1 MSRGISSKFIPFQM
15 QRRNSQGWK
24 PTIRLIFLLVGGW
37 LVLIPDSTPAQ
48 AQISN
53 SNVLLVQETGEI
65 LPPPPIPFGQQPSP
79 QLQPIQAVDF
89 NQPEVNFQP
98 TQPVQDNQLEQNFQP
113 SQPLQNNQFEQNFQ
127 PSQPLPNNQFEQ
139 NFQPSQR
146 SQFSQYNQNFERY
159 LVYVDGNDSQTLQA
173 IRQIEPSAYIR
184 QFQGRTVIQSGVFNR
199 VANAQQRVNEL
210 QSRGIYNARIISF
223 GNGQE
228 INADNGNYNY
238 RDDRN
243 NINANRRAS
252 RYYVAIPTTSEQLP
266 AIAAQVRQN
275 LSGYTQDLGR
285 SGGVLERTQPRGPHV
300 AVGPFQNRF
309 QAEEW
314 NKYIRKIGYG
324 NARVYYGK

>member
-1 MSRGISSKFIPFQM
+1 MAV
-15 QRRNSQGWK
+15 
-24 PTIRLIFLLVGGW
+24 LFLLVGGW

-53 SNVLLVQETGEI
+53 SNLLLAQDGEI

-79 QLQPIQAVDF
+79 QLQPAQAQDF

-98 TQPVQDNQLEQNFQP
+98 
-113 SQPLQNNQFEQNFQ
+113 SQPIQNNQFEQNFQ
-127 PSQPLPNNQFEQ
+127 PSQPVQNNQFEQ
-139 NFQPSQR
+139 NFQPSQP

-159 LVYVDGNDSQTLQA
+159 LVYVDGSDFQTLQA

-228 INADNGNYNY
+228 INADNGNY

-243 NINANRRAS
+243 NINANRRVS

-266 AIAAQVRQN
+266 AIAAQLRQN
-275 LSGYTQDLGR
+275 LSQFTQDLGR

-314 NKYIRKIGYG
+314 NKYIRNIGYR

>member
-1 MSRGISSKFIPFQM
+1 MPRQSSE
-15 QRRNSQGWK
+15 GWK
-24 PTIRLIFLLVGGW
+24 PTIRLLFLLVGGC

-48 AQISN
+48 AQIFN
-53 SNVLLVQETGEI
+53 SNVLLAQETGEI

-79 QLQPIQAVDF
+79 QLQPSQAEDF
-89 NQPEVNFQP
+89 NQPEV
-98 TQPVQDNQLEQNFQP
+98 NFQP

-127 PSQPLPNNQFEQ
+127 PPQPLPNNQFEQ
-139 NFQPSQR
+139 NFQPSQP

-159 LVYVDGNDSQTLQA
+159 LVYVDGSNFQTLEA

-243 NINANRRAS
+243 NINANRRVS
-252 RYYVAIPTTSEQLP
+252 RYYVAIPTTSEQLR

-275 LSGYTQDLGR
+275 LGRFTQDLGR

-314 NKYIRKIGYG
+314 NKYIRNIGYG

>member
-1 MSRGISSKFIPFQM
+1 ML
-15 QRRNSQGWK
+15 RRSSQGWK
-24 PTIRLIFLLVGGW
+24 PTIRLLFLLVGGW

-48 AQISN
+48 VQISN
-53 SNVLLVQETGEI
+53 SNLLLAQEGEI

-79 QLQPIQAVDF
+79 QLQPAQPQDF

-98 TQPVQDNQLEQNFQP
+98 SQPLQNNQPEVNFQP
-113 SQPLQNNQFEQNFQ
+113 SQPLHNNQFEQNFQ
-127 PSQPLPNNQFEQ
+127 PSQPT
-139 NFQPSQR
+139 
-146 SQFSQYNQNFERY
+146 QFSQYNQNFERY
-159 LVYVDGNDSQTLQA
+159 LVYVDGSDYQTLEA

-184 QFQGRTVIQSGVFNR
+184 QFQGRNVIQSGVFNR
-199 VANAQQRVNEL
+199 VSNAQQRVNEL

-228 INADNGNYNY
+228 INAGNGNYNY
-238 RDDRN
+238 IGDHN
-243 NINANRRAS
+243 NINANRRVS
-252 RYYVAIPTTSEQLP
+252 RYYVAIPTTSEQLS
-266 AIAAQVRQN
+266 AIAAQLRQN
-275 LSGYTQDLGR
+275 LGVFTQELGR

-314 NKYIRKIGYG
+314 NKYIRNIGYR

>member
-15 QRRNSQGWK
+15 LRRGFEGWK
-24 PTIRLIFLLVGGW
+24 PTIRLLFLLVGGW

-53 SNVLLVQETGEI
+53 SNVLLAQETGEI

-79 QLQPIQAVDF
+79 QLQPSQAQDF
-89 NQPEVNFQP
+89 NQSEVNFQP
-98 TQPVQDNQLEQNFQP
+98 TQTVQDT
-113 SQPLQNNQFEQNFQ
+113 QFEQNFQ

-139 NFQPSQR
+139 NFQPSQPP
-146 SQFSQYNQNFERY
+146 QFSQYNQNFERY
-159 LVYVDGNDSQTLQA
+159 LVYVDGSDFQTLQA

-199 VANAQQRVNEL
+199 VGNAQQRVNEL

-243 NINANRRAS
+243 NINANRRVS
-252 RYYVAIPTTSEQLP
+252 RYYVAIPTTSEQLR
-266 AIAAQVRQN
+266 AIAAQIRQN
-275 LSGYTQDLGR
+275 LSQFTQDLGR

-314 NKYIRKIGYG
+314 NKYIRNIGYG

>member
-1 MSRGISSKFIPFQM
+1 MSRGISSQFIPFPM
-15 QRRNSQGWK
+15 LRRSFEGCK
-24 PTIRLIFLLVGGW
+24 PTIRLLFLLVGGW
-37 LVLIPDSTPAQ
+37 LVLIPHSTPAQ

-53 SNVLLVQETGEI
+53 SNVLLTQETGEI

-79 QLQPIQAVDF
+79 QLQPIQAENF
-89 NQPEVNFQP
+89 NQSEVNFQP
-98 TQPVQDNQLEQNFQP
+98 IQPVQDNQLEQNFQP
-113 SQPLQNNQFEQNFQ
+113 AQPLPNNRFEQNFQ
-127 PSQPLPNNQFEQ
+127 PSQP
-139 NFQPSQR
+139 

-159 LVYVDGNDSQTLQA
+159 LVYVDGSDFQTLQA

-184 QFQGRTVIQSGVFNR
+184 QIQGRTVIQSGVFNR
-199 VANAQQRVNEL
+199 VTNAQQRVNEL

-228 INADNGNYNY
+228 INADNGNY

-243 NINANRRAS
+243 NINANRQAS

-275 LSGYTQDLGR
+275 LGGLTQDLGR

-300 AVGPFQNRF
+300 AVGPFPNRF

-314 NKYIRKIGYG
+314 NKYMRKIGYS

>member
-1 MSRGISSKFIPFQM
+1 MSRGISSQFIPFQM
-15 QRRNSQGWK
+15 LHRSSEGWK
-24 PTIRLIFLLVGGW
+24 PTIKLLFLLVGGW
-37 LVLIPDSTPAQ
+37 LVLILDSTAAQ
-48 AQISN
+48 AQIFN
-53 SNVLLVQETGEI
+53 SNVLLAQETGEI

-79 QLQPIQAVDF
+79 QLQPSQAEDF
-89 NQPEVNFQP
+89 NQSEVNFQP
-98 TQPVQDNQLEQNFQP
+98 TQPV
-113 SQPLQNNQFEQNFQ
+113 QNNQFEQNFQ

-139 NFQPSQR
+139 NFQPSQP

-159 LVYVDGNDSQTLQA
+159 LVYVDGSDFQTLQA

-184 QFQGRTVIQSGVFNR
+184 QFQGRNVIQSGVFNR

-243 NINANRRAS
+243 NINVNRRVS

-275 LSGYTQDLGR
+275 LGRFTQDLGR
-285 SGGVLERTQPRGPHV
+285 SGGVLERRQPRGPHV
-300 AVGPFQNRF
+300 AVGPFPNRF

-314 NKYIRKIGYG
+314 NKYMRKLGYG

>member
-15 QRRNSQGWK
+15 LRRGFEGWK
-24 PTIRLIFLLVGGW
+24 PTIRLLFLLVGGW

-53 SNVLLVQETGEI
+53 SNVLLAQETGEI

-79 QLQPIQAVDF
+79 QLQPSQAQDF
-89 NQPEVNFQP
+89 NQSEVNFQP
-98 TQPVQDNQLEQNFQP
+98 TQTVQDT
-113 SQPLQNNQFEQNFQ
+113 QFEQNFQ

-139 NFQPSQR
+139 NFQPSQPP
-146 SQFSQYNQNFERY
+146 QFSQYNQNFERY
-159 LVYVDGNDSQTLQA
+159 LVYVDGSDFQTLQA

-199 VANAQQRVNEL
+199 VGNAQQRVNEL

-243 NINANRRAS
+243 NVNANRRVS
-252 RYYVAIPTTSEQLP
+252 RYYVAIPTTSEQLR

-275 LSGYTQDLGR
+275 LGVFTQELGR

-314 NKYIRKIGYG
+314 NRYMRRIGYG

>member
-1 MSRGISSKFIPFQM
+1 MSRGISSQFIPFPM
-15 QRRNSQGWK
+15 LRRSFEGWK
-24 PTIRLIFLLVGGW
+24 PTMRLLFLLVGGW
-37 LVLIPDSTPAQ
+37 LVLIPDFTPAQ

-53 SNVLLVQETGEI
+53 SNVLLAQETGEI

-79 QLQPIQAVDF
+79 QLQPIQAENF
-89 NQPEVNFQP
+89 NQSEVNFQP
-98 TQPVQDNQLEQNFQP
+98 IQPVQDNQFEQNFQP
-113 SQPLQNNQFEQNFQ
+113 AQPLPKNRFEQNFQ
-127 PSQPLPNNQFEQ
+127 PSQP
-139 NFQPSQR
+139 

-159 LVYVDGNDSQTLQA
+159 LVYVDGSDFQTLQA

-184 QFQGRTVIQSGVFNR
+184 QIQGRTVIQSGVFNR
-199 VANAQQRVNEL
+199 VTNAQQRVNEL

-228 INADNGNYNY
+228 INADNGNY

-243 NINANRRAS
+243 NINANRQAS

-275 LSGYTQDLGR
+275 LGGLTQDLGR

-300 AVGPFQNRF
+300 AVGPFPNRF

-314 NKYIRKIGYG
+314 NKYMRKIGYS